1 MKKQLEIELSKI
13 IDDFKE
19 PKIKFEQYMTP
30 PEIAAFMIHYAWMK
44 GEIENKKIIDI
55 GAGTGM
61 LGIGA
66 AFLGGNVTMIEIDKD
81 AYEILKNNVAKTD
94 HEIRLINKNIFDF
107 DFDEK
112 YDTALINPPF
122 GIKSKNKDMDF
133 IVKASKISKHIF
145 SIHDGSESNI
155 NNIKSLF
162 EKHNLKIIESLMMD
176 FSLKSTYPW
185 HDEKNKILKV
195 MLLYSKVV

>member
-81 AYEILKNNVAKTD
+81 AFEILKNNVAKTD

-107 DFDEK
+107 DFDEE

-122 GIKSKNKDMDF
+122 GIKSENKDMDF
-133 IVKASKISKHIF
+133 IVEASKISKHIF
-145 SIHDGSESNI
+145 SLHDGSESNI

-162 EKHNLKIIESLMMD
+162 EKNNLEIIESLIMD

-185 HDEKNKILKV
+185 HEEKNKILKV
-195 MLLYSKVV
+195 LLLHSKVV

>member
-107 DFDEK
+107 DFDEE

-145 SIHDGSESNI
+145 SIHDGSESNK

-185 HDEKNKILKV
+185 HEEKNKILKV
-195 MLLYSKVV
+195 MLLHSKVV

>member
-107 DFDEK
+107 DFDEE

-122 GIKSKNKDMDF
+122 GIKSENKDMDF
-133 IVKASKISKHIF
+133 IVEASKISKHIF
-145 SIHDGSESNI
+145 SLHDGSESNI

-162 EKHNLKIIESLMMD
+162 EKNNLEIMESLMMD
-176 FSLKSTYPW
+176 FNLKSTYPW
-185 HDEKNKILKV
+185 HEEKNKILKV
-195 MLLYSKVV
+195 MLLHSKVV

>member
-66 AFLGGNVTMIEIDKD
+66 AFLGGDVTMIEIDKD

-107 DFDEK
+107 DFDEE

-122 GIKSKNKDMDF
+122 GIKSDNKDMDF

-162 EKHNLKIIESLMMD
+162 EKNNLEIMESLMMD
-176 FSLKSTYPW
+176 FNLKSTYPW
-185 HDEKNKILKV
+185 HEEKNKILKV
-195 MLLYSKVV
+195 LLLHSKVV

>member
-66 AFLGGNVTMIEIDKD
+66 AFLGGDVTMIEIDKD

-107 DFDEK
+107 DFDEE

-185 HDEKNKILKV
+185 HEEKNKILKV

>member
-107 DFDEK
+107 DFDEE

-145 SIHDGSESNI
+145 SIHDGSESNK

-185 HDEKNKILKV
+185 HEEKNKILKV

>member
-107 DFDEK
+107 DFDEE

-122 GIKSKNKDMDF
+122 GIKSNNKDMDF

-185 HDEKNKILKV
+185 HEEKNKILKV

>member
-30 PEIAAFMIHYAWMK
+30 PEIAAFMIHYAWMR

-107 DFDEK
+107 DFDEE

-145 SIHDGSESNI
+145 SIHDGSESNK

-185 HDEKNKILKV
+185 HEEKNKILKV
-195 MLLYSKVV
+195 MLLHSKVV

>member
-81 AYEILKNNVAKTD
+81 AFEILKNNVAKTD

-107 DFDEK
+107 DFDEE

-185 HDEKNKILKV
+185 HEEKNKILKV

>member
-81 AYEILKNNVAKTD
+81 AFEILKNNVAKTD
-94 HEIRLINKNIFDF
+94 HEIGLINKNIFDY
-107 DFDEK
+107 DFDEE

-122 GIKSKNKDMDF
+122 GIKSENKDMDF
-133 IVKASKISKHIF
+133 IVEASKISKHIF
-145 SIHDGSESNI
+145 SLHDGSESNI

-162 EKHNLKIIESLMMD
+162 EKNNLEIIES
-176 FSLKSTYPW
+176 
-185 HDEKNKILKV
+185 
-195 MLLYSKVV
+195 

>member
-107 DFDEK
+107 DFDEE

-145 SIHDGSESNI
+145 SIHDGSESNK

-185 HDEKNKILKV
+185 HEEKNKILKV
-195 MLLYSKVV
+195 LLLHSKVV

>member
-107 DFDEK
+107 DFDEE

-185 HDEKNKILKV
+185 HEEKNKILKV

>member
-30 PEIAAFMIHYAWMK
+30 PEIAAFMIHYAWMRGK
-44 GEIENKKIIDI
+44 IENKKIIDI

-94 HEIRLINKNIFDF
+94 HKIRLINKNIFDF
-107 DFDEK
+107 DFDEE

-122 GIKSKNKDMDF
+122 GIKSENKDMDF

-162 EKHNLKIIESLMMD
+162 EKNNLEIIESLMMD

-185 HDEKNKILKV
+185 HEEKNKILKA
-195 MLLYSKVV
+195 LLLHSKVV

>member
-30 PEIAAFMIHYAWMK
+30 PEVAAFMIHYAWMK

-81 AYEILKNNVAKTD
+81 AFEILKNNVAKTD

-107 DFDEK
+107 DFDEE

-122 GIKSKNKDMDF
+122 GIKSENKDMDF
-133 IVKASKISKHIF
+133 IVEASKISKHIF
-145 SIHDGSESNI
+145 SLHDGSESNI

-162 EKHNLKIIESLMMD
+162 EKNNLEIMESLMMD
-176 FSLKSTYPW
+176 FNLKSTYPW
-185 HDEKNKILKV
+185 HEEKNKILKV
-195 MLLYSKVV
+195 MLLHSKVV

>member
-19 PKIKFEQYMTP
+19 PKIMFEQYMTP

-107 DFDEK
+107 DFDEE

-122 GIKSKNKDMDF
+122 GIKSENKDMDF

-162 EKHNLKIIESLMMD
+162 EKNNLKIIESLMMD

-185 HDEKNKILKV
+185 HEEKNKILKV

>member
-94 HEIRLINKNIFDF
+94 HEIRLINENIFDF
-107 DFDEK
+107 DFDEE

-185 HDEKNKILKV
+185 HEEKNKILKV

>member
-66 AFLGGNVTMIEIDKD
+66 AFLGGDVTMIEIDKD

-107 DFDEK
+107 DFDEE

-185 HDEKNKILKV
+185 HEEKNKILKV
-195 MLLYSKVV
+195 MLLHSKVV

>member
-66 AFLGGNVTMIEIDKD
+66 AFLGGDVTMIEIDKD

-107 DFDEK
+107 DFDEE

-122 GIKSKNKDMDF
+122 GIKSDNKDMDF

-162 EKHNLKIIESLMMD
+162 EKNNLEIIESLIMD

-185 HDEKNKILKV
+185 HEEKNKILKV
-195 MLLYSKVV
+195 LLLHSKVV

>member
-30 PEIAAFMIHYAWMK
+30 PEIAAFMIHYAWMRGK
-44 GEIENKKIIDI
+44 IENKKIIDI

-107 DFDEK
+107 DFDEE

-122 GIKSKNKDMDF
+122 GIKSENKDMDF
-133 IVKASKISKHIF
+133 IVEASKISKHIF
-145 SIHDGSESNI
+145 SLHDGSESNK

-162 EKHNLKIIESLMMD
+162 EKNNLEIMESLMMD

-185 HDEKNKILKV
+185 HEEKNKILKV
-195 MLLYSKVV
+195 MLLHSKVV

>member
-81 AYEILKNNVAKTD
+81 AFEILKNNVAKTD
-94 HEIRLINKNIFDF
+94 HEIRLINKNIFDY
-107 DFDEK
+107 DFDEE

-122 GIKSKNKDMDF
+122 GIKSENKDMDF
-133 IVKASKISKHIF
+133 IVEASKISKHIF
-145 SIHDGSESNI
+145 SLHDGSESNI

-162 EKHNLKIIESLMMD
+162 EKNNLEIMESLMMD
-176 FSLKSTYPW
+176 FNLKSTYPW
-185 HDEKNKILKV
+185 HEEKNKILKV
-195 MLLYSKVV
+195 MLLHSKVV

>member
-55 GAGTGM
+55 GAGSGM

-81 AYEILKNNVAKTD
+81 AFEILKNNVAKTD
-94 HEIRLINKNIFDF
+94 HEIGLINKNIFDY
-107 DFDEK
+107 DFDEE

-122 GIKSKNKDMDF
+122 GIKSENKDMDF
-133 IVKASKISKHIF
+133 IVEASKISKHIF
-145 SIHDGSESNI
+145 SLHDGSESNI

-162 EKHNLKIIESLMMD
+162 EKNNLEIMESLMMD
-176 FSLKSTYPW
+176 FNLKSTYPW
-185 HDEKNKILKV
+185 HEEKNKILKV
-195 MLLYSKVV
+195 MLLHSKVV

>member
-19 PKIKFEQYMTP
+19 PKIMFEQYMTP

-94 HEIRLINKNIFDF
+94 HEIKLINKNIFDF
-107 DFDEK
+107 DFDEE

-185 HDEKNKILKV
+185 HEEKNKILKV
-195 MLLYSKVV
+195 MLLHSKVV

>member
-81 AYEILKNNVAKTD
+81 AFEILKNNVAKTD

-107 DFDEK
+107 DFDEE

-145 SIHDGSESNI
+145 SIHDGSESNK

-185 HDEKNKILKV
+185 HEEKNKILKV
-195 MLLYSKVV
+195 MLLHSKVV

>member
-30 PEIAAFMIHYAWMK
+30 PEIAAFMIHYAWMR

-66 AFLGGNVTMIEIDKD
+66 AFLGGDVTMIEIDKD

-107 DFDEK
+107 DFDEE

-185 HDEKNKILKV
+185 HEEKNKILKV

>member
-94 HEIRLINKNIFDF
+94 HEIKLINKNIFDF
-107 DFDEK
+107 DFDEE

-162 EKHNLKIIESLMMD
+162 EKNNLEIIESLMMD

-185 HDEKNKILKV
+185 HEEKNKILKV
-195 MLLYSKVV
+195 MLLHSKVV

>member
-30 PEIAAFMIHYAWMK
+30 PEIAAFMIHYAWLK

-81 AYEILKNNVAKTD
+81 AFEILKNNVAKTD

-107 DFDEK
+107 DFDEE

-122 GIKSKNKDMDF
+122 GIKSENKDMDF
-133 IVKASKISKHIF
+133 IVEASKISKHIF
-145 SIHDGSESNI
+145 SLHDGSESNI

-162 EKHNLKIIESLMMD
+162 EKNNLEIMESLMMD
-176 FSLKSTYPW
+176 FNLKSTYPW
-185 HDEKNKILKV
+185 HEEKNKILKV
-195 MLLYSKVV
+195 MLLHSKVV

>member
-66 AFLGGNVTMIEIDKD
+66 AFLGGDVTMIEIDKD

-107 DFDEK
+107 DFDEE

-122 GIKSKNKDMDF
+122 GIKSENKDMDF
-133 IVKASKISKHIF
+133 IVEASKISKHIF

-162 EKHNLKIIESLMMD
+162 EKNNLEIIESLIMD

-185 HDEKNKILKV
+185 HEEKNKILKV

>member
-107 DFDEK
+107 DFDEE

-122 GIKSKNKDMDF
+122 GIKSENKDMDF
-133 IVKASKISKHIF
+133 IVEASKISKHIF
-145 SIHDGSESNI
+145 SLHDGSESNI

-162 EKHNLKIIESLMMD
+162 EKNNLEIMESLMMD
-176 FSLKSTYPW
+176 FNLKSTYPW
-185 HDEKNKILKV
+185 HEEKNKILKV

>member
-145 SIHDGSESNI
+145 SIHDGSESNK

-185 HDEKNKILKV
+185 HEEKNKILKV
-195 MLLYSKVV
+195 MLLHSKVV

>member
-107 DFDEK
+107 DFDEE

-162 EKHNLKIIESLMMD
+162 EKNNLEIMESLMMD

-185 HDEKNKILKV
+185 HEEKNKILKV
-195 MLLYSKVV
+195 MLLHSKVV

>member
-1 MKKQLEIELSKI
+1 MKKKLEIELSKI

-19 PKIKFEQYMTP
+19 PKIMFEQYMTP

-94 HEIRLINKNIFDF
+94 HEIKLINKNIFDF
-107 DFDEK
+107 DFDEE

-162 EKHNLKIIESLMMD
+162 EKNNLEIIESLMMD

-185 HDEKNKILKV
+185 HEEKNKILKV
-195 MLLYSKVV
+195 ILLHSKVV

>member
-30 PEIAAFMIHYAWMK
+30 PEIAAFIIHYAWMK

-107 DFDEK
+107 DFDEE

-145 SIHDGSESNI
+145 SIHDGSESNK

-185 HDEKNKILKV
+185 HEEKNKILKV
-195 MLLYSKVV
+195 MLLHSKVV

>member
-30 PEIAAFMIHYAWMK
+30 PEIAAFMIHYAWMRGK
-44 GEIENKKIIDI
+44 IENKKIIDI

-107 DFDEK
+107 DFDEE

-145 SIHDGSESNI
+145 SIHDGSESNK

-185 HDEKNKILKV
+185 HEEKNKILKV
-195 MLLYSKVV
+195 MLLHSKVV

>member
-81 AYEILKNNVAKTD
+81 AFEILKNNVAKTD
-94 HEIRLINKNIFDF
+94 HEIRSINKNIFDY
-107 DFDEK
+107 DFDEE

-122 GIKSKNKDMDF
+122 GIKSENKDMDF
-133 IVKASKISKHIF
+133 IVEASKISKHIF
-145 SIHDGSESNI
+145 SLHDGSESNI

-162 EKHNLKIIESLMMD
+162 EKNNLEIMESLMMD
-176 FSLKSTYPW
+176 FNLKSTYPW
-185 HDEKNKILKV
+185 HEEKNKILKV
-195 MLLYSKVV
+195 MLLHSKVV

>member
-185 HDEKNKILKV
+185 HEEKNKILKV
-195 MLLYSKVV
+195 MLLHSKVV

>member
-107 DFDEK
+107 DFDEE

-122 GIKSKNKDMDF
+122 GIKSENKDMDF
-133 IVKASKISKHIF
+133 IVEASKICKHIF
-145 SIHDGSESNI
+145 SLHDGSESNI

-162 EKHNLKIIESLMMD
+162 EKNNLEIMESLMMD
-176 FSLKSTYPW
+176 FNLKSTYPW
-185 HDEKNKILKV
+185 HEEKNKILKV
-195 MLLYSKVV
+195 MLLHSKVV

>member
-94 HEIRLINKNIFDF
+94 HEIRLI
-107 DFDEK
+107 
-112 YDTALINPPF
+112 LI
-122 GIKSKNKDMDF
+122 
-133 IVKASKISKHIF
+133 
-145 SIHDGSESNI
+145 
-155 NNIKSLF
+155 
-162 EKHNLKIIESLMMD
+162 LMRNM
-176 FSLKSTYPW
+176 
-185 HDEKNKILKV
+185 IL
-195 MLLYSKVV
+195 L

>member
-185 HDEKNKILKV
+185 HEEKNKILKV

>member
-1 MKKQLEIELSKI
+1 MKKKLEIELSKI

-19 PKIKFEQYMTP
+19 PKIMFEQYMTP

-94 HEIRLINKNIFDF
+94 HEIRLINENIFDF
-107 DFDEK
+107 DFDEE

-162 EKHNLKIIESLMMD
+162 EKNNLEIIESLMMD

-185 HDEKNKILKV
+185 HEEKNKILKV
-195 MLLYSKVV
+195 MLLHSKVV